1 MWRRFTLV
9 WLLEVMN
16 YDVLE
21 VTARIDKLKGDL
33 DEEVAKQKGQ
43 FQHVRNAVQGK
54 FYHNFTP
61 L

>member
-1 MWRRFTLV
+1 MV